1 MNTDIPTPEELDA
14 MSDREYRTLEARLRR
29 AAQRQG
35 LQLQKSR
42 ARDPRALT
50 YGTYSLAD
58 ASTRMQVAGDPHT
71 GYGLS
76 LDEVAAYLWG
86 ENMHLHAAANQRWPS
101 SSSTRRPS
109 ARPAL
114 LPSSAPSTAPMR
126 ASIRAAG
133 GPMTG
138 PNP

>member
-1 MNTDIPTPEELDA
+1 MKLNTRIPTAEEVDA
-14 MSDREYRTLEARLRR
+14 MSDREYLTLETRLRR

-35 LQLQKSR
+35 LLLQKSR

-58 ASTRMQVAGDPHT
+58 ASTRMQVAGDHHT

-76 LDEVAAYLWG
+76 LDEVAACLWG
-86 ENMHLHAAANQRWPS
+86 ESMHLHAAADRRW
-101 SSSTRRPS
+101 
-109 ARPAL
+109 AAL
-114 LPSSAPSTAPMR
+114 RAERSAPSTAPMR
-126 ASIRAAG
+126 ANIHATGR
-133 GPMTG
+133 PMTG

>member
-1 MNTDIPTPEELDA
+1 MKLNTRIPTADEVDA
-14 MSDREYRTLEARLRR
+14 MSDREYLTLETRLRR
-29 AAQRQG
+29 AAHRQG
-35 LQLQKSR
+35 LLLQKSR

-58 ASTRMQVAGDPHT
+58 ASTRMQVAGDHHT

-86 ENMHLHAAANQRWPS
+86 ENMHLHAAADRRWAE
-101 SSSTRRPS
+101 R
-109 ARPAL
+109 
-114 LPSSAPSTAPMR
+114 SAPHTAPMR
-126 ASIRAAG
+126 ANIRAAG